1 MISGN
6 HGVLVCGGGD
16 ISLRQ
21 DLRIWSAL
29 HNMYL
34 GGELS
39 SAVTNERTFLHP
51 PDQSEGRCFNPVG
64 GGVGVDTGALY
75 PS

>member
-29 HNMYL
+29 HITQCVH
-34 GGELS
+34 
-39 SAVTNERTFLHP
+39 VTNERTLLHP